1 MAIWSFSKEKKDTLL
16 LLKESKQE
24 GIDRRLK
31 TLRIFAQGLYLNQQI
46 TVQFFL
52 SFQVEIMDLII
63 LFINLK
69 NL

>member
-24 GIDRRLK
+24 GIDRHLK

-46 TVQFFL
+46 TVQFSL

-63 LFINLK
+63 LFINFK

>member
-24 GIDRRLK
+24 GIDRHLK
-31 TLRIFAQGLYLNQQI
+31 TLRIFAQGLYLYQQI
-46 TVQFFL
+46 TMQFSL
-52 SFQVEIMDLII
+52 RFQVEIMDLII